1 MGKSMKTPILETSRL
16 WLRPLKEEDA
26 PGAFLWTGDPKVSWY
41 MRYETHESLEDTKQ
55 WLREGEKQLDS
66 DLLYDFGFHK
76 KDNDELIGSGGL
88 TFNQQQGIWELG
100 CNLRRD
106 CWNQGY
112 GTEAAAAIL
121 SFAENTLHIHRVMA
135 RHAKDNT
142 ASGRVLEKN
151 GFSFV
156 RECWDQKWSGSHR
169 FECREYIW
177 KSEKE
182 EEKNSA
188 ARNEVDAAGG
198 EVVMIVMAV
207 GSLVA
212 GVAYGISHVGF
223 GAIDALVA
231 HSDWILT
238 ALMFFVGISVG
249 GSKGLVG
256 KVKEYHVRVLI
267 IPAGI
272 IVGSIAGGLV
282 AAFLCGFSLPTGA
295 AIASG
300 LGWYSL
306 SGVMLTGIAGAQ
318 IGSIT
323 FLSNLLRELISFFTI
338 PWIAKHLNYPT
349 CIAPAGATSEDT
361 TLPMMIRC
369 TNGET
374 VVLSV
379 VNGVIC
385 SAFVPV
391 LIEFF
396 HAFM

>member
-1 MGKSMKTPILETSRL
+1 MEIILVMCVGVLVGAFAFPSSLKGVNEKLTLVSTGLLIFSMGAMLGGRDSFLDELASLGLSSLAFAVLPIAFSVAVVYALSRAFMSDIT
-16 WLRPLKEEDA
+16 RRHKEDA
-26 PGAFLWTGDPKVSWY
+26 A
-41 MRYETHESLEDTKQ
+41 
-55 WLREGEKQLDS
+55 
-66 DLLYDFGFHK
+66 
-76 KDNDELIGSGGL
+76 
-88 TFNQQQGIWELG
+88 
-100 CNLRRD
+100 
-106 CWNQGY
+106 
-112 GTEAAAAIL
+112 
-121 SFAENTLHIHRVMA
+121 
-135 RHAKDNT
+135 HA
-142 ASGRVLEKN
+142 
-151 GFSFV
+151 
-156 RECWDQKWSGSHR
+156 
-169 FECREYIW
+169 
-177 KSEKE
+177 
-182 EEKNSA
+182 A
-188 ARNEVDAAGG
+188 ARNEVDATGG
-198 EVVMIVMAV
+198 EVAMIVMAV

-212 GVAYGISHVGF
+212 GVAYGLSHVGF

-267 IPAGI
+267 IPAGV

-282 AAFLCGFSLPTGA
+282 AAFLCGLSLPTGA

>member
-1 MGKSMKTPILETSRL
+1 MEIILVMCVGVLVGAFAFPSSLKGVNEKLTLVSTGLLIFSMGAMLGGRDSFLDELASLGLSSLAFAVLPIAFSVAVVYALSRAFMSDIT
-16 WLRPLKEEDA
+16 RRHKEDA
-26 PGAFLWTGDPKVSWY
+26 A
-41 MRYETHESLEDTKQ
+41 
-55 WLREGEKQLDS
+55 
-66 DLLYDFGFHK
+66 
-76 KDNDELIGSGGL
+76 
-88 TFNQQQGIWELG
+88 
-100 CNLRRD
+100 
-106 CWNQGY
+106 
-112 GTEAAAAIL
+112 
-121 SFAENTLHIHRVMA
+121 
-135 RHAKDNT
+135 HA
-142 ASGRVLEKN
+142 V
-151 GFSFV
+151 
-156 RECWDQKWSGSHR
+156 
-169 FECREYIW
+169 
-177 KSEKE
+177 
-182 EEKNSA
+182 
-188 ARNEVDAAGG
+188 ARNEVDATGG
-198 EVVMIVMAV
+198 EVAMIVMAV

-212 GVAYGISHVGF
+212 GVAYGLSHVGF

-256 KVKEYHVRVLI
+256 KVKEYHVRVL
-267 IPAGI
+267 
-272 IVGSIAGGLV
+272 
-282 AAFLCGFSLPTGA
+282 LCGLSLPTGA

-385 SAFVPV
+385 SAFVPM

>member
-1 MGKSMKTPILETSRL
+1 MEIIVIMCVGVLVGAFAFPSSWKGANEKLTLVSTGLLIFSMGAMLGGRDSFLDELATLGASSLAFAVFPIVFSVIVVYVLSRAFMSDIT
-16 WLRPLKEEDA
+16 RRHKEDA
-26 PGAFLWTGDPKVSWY
+26 A
-41 MRYETHESLEDTKQ
+41 H
-55 WLREGEKQLDS
+55 
-66 DLLYDFGFHK
+66 
-76 KDNDELIGSGGL
+76 
-88 TFNQQQGIWELG
+88 
-100 CNLRRD
+100 
-106 CWNQGY
+106 
-112 GTEAAAAIL
+112 AAA
-121 SFAENTLHIHRVMA
+121 
-135 RHAKDNT
+135 
-142 ASGRVLEKN
+142 
-151 GFSFV
+151 
-156 RECWDQKWSGSHR
+156 RE
-169 FECREYIW
+169 
-177 KSEKE
+177 
-182 EEKNSA
+182 
-188 ARNEVDAAGG
+188 EVDAAGG
-198 EVVMIVMAV
+198 EVVMIAMAV

-212 GVAYGISHVGF
+212 GIAYGLSHIGVA
-223 GAIDALVA
+223 AIDALVD
-231 HSDWILT
+231 HSDWILA

-249 GSKGLVG
+249 GSKGLIG

-267 IPAGI
+267 IPFGV
-272 IVGSIAGGLV
+272 IVGSVAGGLV
-282 AAFLCGFSLPTGA
+282 AACVCGISPATGA

>member
-1 MGKSMKTPILETSRL
+1 ML
-16 WLRPLKEEDA
+16 WP
-26 PGAFLWTGDPKVSWY
+26 S
-41 MRYETHESLEDTKQ
+41 
-55 WLREGEKQLDS
+55 
-66 DLLYDFGFHK
+66 
-76 KDNDELIGSGGL
+76 
-88 TFNQQQGIWELG
+88 
-100 CNLRRD
+100 
-106 CWNQGY
+106 
-112 GTEAAAAIL
+112 
-121 SFAENTLHIHRVMA
+121 
-135 RHAKDNT
+135 
-142 ASGRVLEKN
+142 VL
-151 GFSFV
+151 F
-156 RECWDQKWSGSHR
+156 
-169 FECREYIW
+169 
-177 KSEKE
+177 
-182 EEKNSA
+182 
-188 ARNEVDAAGG
+188 
-198 EVVMIVMAV
+198 
-207 GSLVA
+207 VA
-212 GVAYGISHVGF
+212 GVAYGLSHAGF

-267 IPAGI
+267 IPIRHYRGLYRGRPNRGASLRALPSDGRGYS
-272 IVGSIAGGLV
+272 VGPWVVQPFRRHAHGHRRR
-282 AAFLCGFSLPTGA
+282 PK
-295 AIASG
+295 
-300 LGWYSL
+300 
-306 SGVMLTGIAGAQ
+306 

-391 LIEFF
+391 L
-396 HAFM
+396 